1 MAIDAKITIRPEV
14 QSDFGAVAFLHTQA
28 FDGDKVICDLV
39 SELRGLTARFP
50 TLSMIAEDAEGQ
62 VVGHV
67 MLSHTWLDADA
78 AMVDVFTLSP
88 LGILPAFQ
96 GQGIGKALIASGLAA
111 AKQAGAGLVFLEGN
125 PKYYR
130 GSGFVAAGELGFRR
144 PSLRIPEKAFQ
155 VYLIDDTI
163 KDRGTLVMRDAFWQL
178 DCVGLRK

>member
-1 MAIDAKITIRPEV
+1 VFKNIAIRPEV
-14 QSDFGAVAFLHTQA
+14 PSDFGAVSFVHTEAFGEREPLCTLVNNLRAMQA
-28 FDGDKVICDLV
+28 PLPGGSLV
-39 SELRGLTARFP
+39 AIDQSN
-50 TLSMIAEDAEGQ
+50 S

-78 AMVDVFTLSP
+78 AMVDVYNLSP
-88 LGILPAFQ
+88 LGILPAHQ
-96 GQGIGKALIASGLAA
+96 RQGIGKALVAA
-111 AKQAGAGLVFLEGN
+111 ALQDAKDAGADMVFLEGN

-155 VYLIDDTI
+155 VYMIDDESRH
-163 KDRGTLVMRDAFWQL
+163 RGTVVIRDAFWQL